1 MAKRY
6 TESNKWKNSWF
17 RKLHPKYKLFWVY
30 MLDQC
35 DHAGLWEVD
44 VELAAFQMGVKL
56 NEKDLLEV
64 FGDKIE
70 VIKVDRWFIPKFIEY
85 QYGELNE
92 SNRVHASV
100 MRILEKQGSTKGRL
114 RVVNEPIY
122 KDKDKDKDILSN
134 IKKNLDKRM
143 ESFSAAVFQH
153 SDKYS
158 KEVLQK
164 FIDYWTETN
173 RSKSKMRFEM
183 EKTWDIT
190 KRLPRWDD
198 KSIESKPKR
207 EEEFVYICP
216 TGHPGIRKMKRGT
229 TGVCPKCHEKL
240 VLKESLDVK
249 KMLS

>member
-56 NEKDLLEV
+56 NE
-64 FGDKIE
+64 
-70 VIKVDRWFIPKFIEY
+70 
-85 QYGELNE
+85 

-100 MRILEKQGSTKGRL
+100 MRILEKQGSTIGRL

-122 KDKDKDKDILSN
+122 KDKDKDKDLLSN

-183 EKTWDIT
+183 EKTWDIA

-207 EEEFVYICP
+207 EEEFEFVCP
-216 TGHPGIRKMKRGT
+216 NGHPGKRMMKRGT
-229 TGVCPKCHEKL
+229 TGVCVKCRDQL

-249 KMLS
+249 EMLT